1 MKKKPAIGSF
11 IIITKQDYEDVDA
24 AWGFVQNVWQNTGG
38 TYHIRFCDT
47 TTHPVGKRYVNI
59 PHACH
64 VLNWRKLPKF
74 AIAGFLAM
82 NPLDSNGVI
91 LPKKGA

>member
-11 IIITKQDYEDVDA
+11 IIITKQEYPDVDV
-24 AWGFVQNVWQNTGG
+24 AWGFVRKTDRITDG
-38 TYHIRFCDT
+38 TYHIRFWDT
-47 TTHPVGKRYVNI
+47 TTYPAGKRHKDI
-59 PHACH
+59 PHACD
-64 VLNWRKLPKF
+64 VSGWRKLPKY

-82 NPLDSNGVI
+82 NPRDYDGVI